1 MDWHHAVMPDA
12 ELLAIATGAAATILA
27 DAVRLGWGRAR
38 TTVDR
43 LFRHGTQDERDAARA
58 ALSRGVAD
66 DDLRITLASL
76 LAAHAERRPEV
87 LAELRSL
94 ATSPSAVPTVQVQ
107 RNEGSGTFIAGD
119 VLGGLTINHDSSR

>member
-1 MDWHHAVMPDA
+1 MAWHHAVMSDA

-27 DAVRLGWGRAR
+27 DAVRLGWDRAR
-38 TTVDR
+38 ATVDR
-43 LFRHGTQDERDAARA
+43 LFRQGTEGERDAALG

-66 DDLRITLASL
+66 DDRRIALASL

-94 ATSPSAVPTVQVQ
+94 AASPSAAPALQVQ

-119 VLGGLTINHDSSR
+119 VIGGLTINHDSSR